1 MRDDEHDPAIGEA
14 EVPAPVQPRVYTVT
28 LTDGSQW
35 VLHEAWL
42 QPRSSREVVRCLR
55 ALGEAL
61 NEALALV
68 A

>member
-1 MRDDEHDPAIGEA
+1 MRDNQHETATDEAATPAR
-14 EVPAPVQPRVYTVT
+14 PRVHTVT